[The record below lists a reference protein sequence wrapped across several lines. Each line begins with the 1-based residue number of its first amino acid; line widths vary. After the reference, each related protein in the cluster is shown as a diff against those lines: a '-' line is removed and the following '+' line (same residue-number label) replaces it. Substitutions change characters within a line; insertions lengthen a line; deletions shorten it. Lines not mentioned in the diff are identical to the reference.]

1 MPADAISVLARIVE
15 LTELE
20 SAHIDAIDA
29 DALHRVC
36 DERARLLALLP
47 ATLPVEAQPLLDRFH
62 AVRTA
67 NEAAAERTAAELR
80 SQLSHI
86 GAGRN
91 ALTAYA
97 PMGPSI
103 SVDRSG

>member
-1 MPADAISVLARIVE
+1 MPNQITPEEHKRQIEAYVKEFPHYKIY
-15 LTELE
+15 
-20 SAHIDAIDA
+20 A

-80 SQLSHI
+80 SQLSHL